1 MAHLES
7 VTTQKNISVKCKIL
21 LKNICMI
28 HSYLF
33 LIRYLKFMLKR
44 RTASAG
50 FFSQSGTIKIIIQL
64 VLEIDAVSFLSAWL
78 INLACNPI

>member
-1 MAHLES
+1 MSQHK
-7 VTTQKNISVKCKIL
+7 KNISVKCKIL

-50 FFSQSGTIKIIIQL
+50 FFSQSGTINTLHHKYSIVIRVVNIL
-64 VLEIDAVSFLSAWL
+64 DMSIREF
-78 INLACNPI
+78 